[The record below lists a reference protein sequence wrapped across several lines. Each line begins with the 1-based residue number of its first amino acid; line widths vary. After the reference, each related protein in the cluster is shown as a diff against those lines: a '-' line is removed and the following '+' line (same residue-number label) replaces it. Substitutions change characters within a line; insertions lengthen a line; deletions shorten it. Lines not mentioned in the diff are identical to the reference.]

1 MASIHILGGGLAGCE
16 AAWQIAR
23 AGLDCVLHEMRPVR
37 STAAHKTDR
46 LAELVCSNSLK
57 SESENSAPWLLKE
70 ELRRLDSLLLSAAAK
85 ARVPGGH
92 ALTVDREIF
101 AQEVS
106 RAIEENPRIE
116 LRRAEATTIHEDAIT
131 IVATGPLT
139 SGALAEEIGRI
150 TGAERLFFYDSISP
164 IVDADSIDLAIAF
177 RASRYGKSLD
187 GSDDYLNCPF
197 DRDQYQRFVDALLAS
212 DAVPAHIPEDQT
224 PFFEACLPIEELARR
239 GRETLRFGPMKPMGL
254 VDPRTGRRPHAVVQL
269 RQENL
274 RADSYNLVGF
284 QNHMRFP
291 EQARVFRMIPGL
303 ERAEFLRYGQI
314 HRNTYINAPALLSAT
329 LQLRTRPAVFFAGQI
344 SGVEGYVE
352 SIATGLAAGRHA
364 AELALGE
371 PLRPFP
377 RETAIGSL
385 CAYVSGAD
393 ARDYQPA
400 NITFDLLPT
409 LDDETRRRLR
419 HDKKARHA
427 EVCRRALDKLDEFRS
442 VYA

>member
-57 SESENSAPWLLKE
+57 WESGNSGAWVLKE
-70 ELRRLDSLLLSAAAK
+70 ELRGLDSLLLSAAGK

-164 IVDADSIDLAIAF
+164 IVAADSISLALPF
-177 RASRYGKSLD
+177 RPSRYGKSLD

-197 DRDQYQRFVDALLAS
+197 DRDQYQRFVDALL
-212 DAVPAHIPEDQT
+212 
-224 PFFEACLPIEELARR
+224 
-239 GRETLRFGPMKPMGL
+239 
-254 VDPRTGRRPHAVVQL
+254 
-269 RQENL
+269 
-274 RADSYNLVGF
+274 
-284 QNHMRFP
+284 
-291 EQARVFRMIPGL
+291 
-303 ERAEFLRYGQI
+303 
-314 HRNTYINAPALLSAT
+314 
-329 LQLRTRPAVFFAGQI
+329 
-344 SGVEGYVE
+344 
-352 SIATGLAAGRHA
+352 
-364 AELALGE
+364 
-371 PLRPFP
+371 
-377 RETAIGSL
+377 
-385 CAYVSGAD
+385 
-393 ARDYQPA
+393 
-400 NITFDLLPT
+400 
-409 LDDETRRRLR
+409 
-419 HDKKARHA
+419 
-427 EVCRRALDKLDEFRS
+427 
-442 VYA
+442 